1 MKWKVKSSNVNYYD
15 TLAFN
20 SDMPNCKAMSC
31 LTLVES
37 LCLAKTCAHN
47 AINTLTFMHFF

>member
-31 LTLVES
+31 LTLVEH